1 MFLQRPHLRF
11 GGLYVS
17 RNTYIRTGITEWRIK
32 NPVHMVCYF
41 RYLRF
46 LPDGRF
52 LYRTSPEVGFSS
64 PHEPCLCR
72 ECTASKND
80 LSPMIG
86 ADWGVDPCRL

>member
-64 PHEPCLCR
+64 PHDSCLSR
-72 ECTASKND
+72 ECTASKSD
-80 LSPMIG
+80 LSPHV
-86 ADWGVDPCRL
+86 WS

>member
-11 GGLYVS
+11 DGLFVS

-52 LYRTSPEVGFSS
+52 LYRTSPEVRHSVPGTVSG
-64 PHEPCLCR
+64 
-72 ECTASKND
+72 
-80 LSPMIG
+80 LSE
-86 ADWGVDPCRL
+86 L